1 MMSKVEIYTTA
12 FCPYCTRAKS
22 LLKSKGIQFEEH
34 DVMMRASLR
43 RKMSEMAGGATSVPQ
58 IFVDGLHI
66 GDSDGIQQLD
76 AQGKLDAALGIAN

>member
-1 MMSKVEIYTTA
+1 MAKVEIYTTA

-22 LLKSKGIQFEEH
+22 LLKSKGVHFKEH
-34 DVMMRASLR
+34 DVMMCALLR

-58 IFVDGLHI
+58 IFVDGQHI

>member
-1 MMSKVEIYTTA
+1 MMAKVEIYTTA

-43 RKMSEMAGGATSVPQ
+43 RKMSEMAGGRY
-58 IFVDGLHI
+58 IC
-66 GDSDGIQQLD
+66 
-76 AQGKLDAALGIAN
+76 AADFCGWTAYRR